1 VSAAARIERTGS
13 GALLFSPRFLTAAA
27 QESLAEMERTDI
39 SAMLLIQQRGWPEP
53 VDGERWLDTRP
64 MLDER
69 EVGLRL
75 VDQAR
80 VALAHALQRQL
91 VEQHPVRAH
100 LVRAA
105 RRSA

>member
-1 VSAAARIERTGS
+1 VSAAARIERAS
-13 GALLFSPRFLTAAA
+13 VRAPLLPPQVVAAA
-27 QESLAEMERTDI
+27 VQEALAELERTDT
-39 SAMLLIQQRGWPEP
+39 SAMQLIQARGWPE
-53 VDGERWLDTRP
+53 DIGRERWLDTRP

-69 EVGLRL
+69 EVGLRM

-80 VALAHALQRQL
+80 VALAHVLQRRL
-91 VEQHPVRAH
+91 VEQHPVHAH